1 MIRLSDEQMKAIQE
15 AAQRCVEILIGQR
28 FAFAL
33 SEWEEKAKGEEG
45 EEVEETE
52 GEGGRGS

>member
-1 MIRLSDEQMKAIQE
+1 MKAIQE